1 MPTDRIKTIYLI
13 FLLHDHIFIY
23 SLFRLFFWLLSF
35 SSYGKL
41 YVICLSLYCLKLGI
55 CSEWAQIQSARW
67 SNPIVQSAAYPRLAC
82 GDHPFGQ
89 HSIAFLIGYHNF
101 NWLWKWGASRVN
113 LWYFFVERN
122 IWKDDSNY
130 EEDEEDSDI
139 TDSEQEEKKVRS
151 RRLPVRR

>member
-1 MPTDRIKTIYLI
+1 M
-13 FLLHDHIFIY
+13 Y
-23 SLFRLFFWLLSF
+23 SLFRLFFWQCYHL
-35 SSYGKL
+35 
-41 YVICLSLYCLKLGI
+41 VHTVAVCHLSLCWLKLGI
-55 CSEWAQIQSARW
+55 CSEWGQIQSARW
-67 SNPIVQSAAYPRLAC
+67 SNLIGQISGLSLIGLAC
-82 GDHPFGQ
+82 GDHPYGQ

-101 NWLWKWGASRVN
+101 NWLWKWGALRVN

-130 EEDEEDSDI
+130 EEEDEEDSDI